1 MARKVLTEEEYLS
14 AKGYGAQG
22 VGDVALHKGRQRTQ
36 RQQNRMTDKYLNDMR
51 SYSSKREQLRQEYR
65 TLVSKGKITPPS
77 NIERLFRTARGN
89 SDNESVRA
97 ARRVL
102 EKRGYDWRSKG
113 LTNG

>member
-1 MARKVLTEEEYLS
+1 MVRKVLTEEEYLS
-14 AKGYGAQG
+14 IRGYGAQG
-22 VGDVALHKGRQRTQ
+22 IGDVALHKGTQRTQ
-36 RQQNRMTDKYLNDMR
+36 RLQDRITDKYLNDMR
-51 SYSSKREQLRQEYR
+51 SYSSKREQLRKEYR

-77 NIERLFRTARGN
+77 YIERLFRTARGN

-102 EKRGYDWRSKG
+102 EKRGYDWRGKG

>member
-1 MARKVLTEEEYLS
+1 
-14 AKGYGAQG
+14 
-22 VGDVALHKGRQRTQ
+22 
-36 RQQNRMTDKYLNDMR
+36 MR

-77 NIERLFRTARGN
+77 NIERLFRTAKGH

-97 ARRVL
+97 ARRAL
-102 EKRGYDWRSKG
+102 AKRGYDWRGKG

>member
-14 AKGYGAQG
+14 IKGYGMQG
-22 VGDVALHKGRQRTQ
+22 IGDVAMHKGKQRTL
-36 RQQNRMTDKYLNDMR
+36 RQQNRITDKYLNDIR

-65 TLVSKGKITPPS
+65 ALVNKGKITPPS
-77 NIERLFRTARGN
+77 NIERLFRTSRGN

-102 EKRGYDWRSKG
+102 EKHGYDWRSKG

>member
-1 MARKVLTEEEYLS
+1 MARKVLTEEDYLS
-14 AKGYGAQG
+14 TKGYGAQG
-22 VGDVALHKGRQRTQ
+22 IGDVALHKGRQQTQ
-36 RQQNRMTDKYLNDMR
+36 RQQNKLTDKYLNDMR

-77 NIERLFRTARGN
+77 NIERLFRTAKGH

-97 ARRVL
+97 ARRAL
-102 EKRGYDWRSKG
+102 AKRGYDWRGKG

>member
-22 VGDVALHKGRQRTQ
+22 IGDVALHKGRQRTQ
-36 RQQNRMTDKYLNDMR
+36 RQQNKLTDKYL
-51 SYSSKREQLRQEYR
+51 
-65 TLVSKGKITPPS
+65 KGKITPPS
-77 NIERLFRTARGN
+77 YIERLFRTARGN

>member
-14 AKGYGAQG
+14 VKGYGAQG
-22 VGDVALHKGRQRTQ
+22 IGDVALHKGKQRTQ
-36 RQQNRMTDKYLNDMR
+36 RRQNRLTDKYLNDMH

-77 NIERLFRTARGN
+77 CIERLFRTARGN

-102 EKRGYDWRSKG
+102 EKRGYDWISKR